1 MASQTAERAKQS
13 DNQGLQPRPDRG
25 NRESTGEDF
34 YDFVS
39 EISDSCQ
46 RYCVRRPRVVAGV
59 IFGLGFVIG
68 WKLKP
73 W

>member
-1 MASQTAERAKQS
+1 MANQTAERQKRNDVQNS
-13 DNQGLQPRPDRG
+13 QNRFDDR

-34 YDFVS
+34 YDMVAEVS
-39 EISDSCQ
+39 SSCQ
-46 RYCVRRPRVVAGV
+46 RYCLRRPRVVAGALL
-59 IFGLGFVIG
+59 GLGFVLG